1 MQLRFRLSQHIRD
14 LELMEDIMMRI
25 GCGALYK
32 DSRNSVVTL
41 IVTKFS
47 DIENKIIPL
56 FENYSL
62 KGALGNYP
70 MISIK

>member
-1 MQLRFRLSQHIRD
+1 
-14 LELMEDIMMRI
+14 MMRI